1 MPNLTR
7 TFTVAELEA
16 IGVPFD
22 LTDDQVVSRE
32 LVGTERWSS
41 VYELLFRLDGR
52 VWSVK
57 YERPATEHQEVPTFR
72 YEPVTA
78 TAMEERQV
86 TVTKWMPVQAGEV
99 A

>member
-1 MPNLTR
+1 MPKLTR

-22 LTDDQVVSRE
+22 LPDDQVVSRE

-41 VYELLFRLDGR
+41 VYELLFRFDGR

-57 YERPATEHQEVPTFR
+57 YERPATEHQEVPLFR
-72 YEPVTA
+72 HEPVTA
-78 TAMEERQV
+78 TAMEERQA
-86 TVTKWMPVQAGEV
+86 TVTRWMPIEAEE